1 MLDNSSRI
9 CNGRSFLFVPGN
21 RPEIFG
27 KASSSDADI
36 IVFDLEDSVG
46 PSSKNEARKNVYTW
60 FSEGGSGLVRVN
72 STDTAWFEDD
82 IREITKVCPAI
93 VLPKTSSTH
102 DVKLAES
109 ASGLDTLVP
118 LLETANG
125 ILNARGI
132 CRGATVVRAL
142 FGSADLAAELGVE
155 MTDRQ
160 SLYRARSEIVL
171 ASAACGLAPPID
183 GATTN
188 MTDNSILESDV
199 QYAKSLGF
207 TAKLCIH
214 PKQVRAVNS
223 GFRPSRKEIE
233 WARSIVAAESD
244 GSVKIVGDQ
253 VVGTPVVKMA
263 RRILSTEE
271 FG

>member
-1 MLDNSSRI
+1 MLKNPSKI

-27 KASSSDADI
+27 KASRSDADVV
-36 IVFDLEDSVG
+36 VFDLEDSVG
-46 PSSKNEARKNVYTW
+46 PSSKNEARKNVCTW

-72 STDTAWFEDD
+72 STDTPWFNDD
-82 IREITKVCPAI
+82 IREITKVCSSI

-109 ASGLDTLVP
+109 ALGLDTLVP
-118 LLETANG
+118 LLETAKG
-125 ILNARGI
+125 ILNAREI

-142 FGSADLAAELGVE
+142 FGSADLAAELGIE

-171 ASAACGLAPPID
+171 ASAACGIAPPID

-188 MTDNSILESDV
+188 MTDGSVLASDIS
-199 QYAKSLGF
+199 YAKSLGF
-207 TAKLCIH
+207 SAKLCIH
-214 PKQVRAVNS
+214 PKQVAAVNS
-223 GFRPSRKEIE
+223 GFKPSGRELA

-244 GSVKIVGDQ
+244 GSVKMMNDQ
-253 VVGTPVVKMA
+253 VVGTPVVKLA

-271 FG
+271 LN